1 MQAAKPLGNR
11 LDAIFSL
18 VEAIQQHKTYDA
30 IWDCGC
36 DHGYLGQKI
45 LANELCETLYFVDQ
59 VAHIIDQLNSKLA
72 NYPSNRYQ
80 AITNDAGK
88 LQFPSNQRHLVILA
102 GIGGERICEILRDIE
117 QNNSHRKIDY
127 LLCPSTT
134 PYELREYLSTTFF
147 GLQHESIV
155 SEKGRDYEII
165 FTQAKQKKQGSRK
178 ISLTGSMWD
187 ANNTFHHRYHQRL
200 IAHYERQRLGNR
212 IKRAETI
219 LQHYK
224 NCLNSNNS
232 QLKTDKTNLS
242 LQPTNQTN
250 II

>member
-1 MQAAKPLGNR
+1 MQAVKSLGNR

-59 VAHIIDQLNSKLA
+59 VTHIIDQLNSKLA
-72 NYPSNRYQ
+72 SYPSNRYR
-80 AITNDAGK
+80 AITADVGEI
-88 LQFPSNQRHLVILA
+88 QFPTNQRHLVILA
-102 GIGGERICEILRDIE
+102 GIGGERICEIFCNIE
-117 QNNSHRKIDY
+117 QMNGHQKIDY

-134 PYELREYLSTTFF
+134 SYELREYLSTTAFD
-147 GLQHESIV
+147 LHHESIV

-165 FTQAKQKKQGSRK
+165 FIRTKQQKQDIRK
-178 ISLTGSMWD
+178 VSLTGAMWD
-187 ANNTFHHRYHQRL
+187 ANNAFHRRHHQRL
-200 IAHYERQRLGNR
+200 MTHYQRQCLGNR
-212 IKRAETI
+212 NKRAETI

-224 NCLNSNNS
+224 NCLNNNN
-232 QLKTDKTNLS
+232 QLNADRSNLS
-242 LQPTNQTN
+242 L
-250 II
+250 